1 MTSPSDSK
9 VPSPNPQVEPASNSS
24 NGTSLSMASPSERR
38 KHWTAMCAVLHIP
51 VSAMQVEQAEM
62 LERMVLAD
70 PAANDD
76 DKSMVQEFVARNR
89 LVYQGIAGKGGDP
102 GLVALY
108 AQFAAHFGHDLPP
121 LRRCDYNGAT
131 NVMDMMA
138 VQNIRTLNAANYQ
151 LGMDIKA
158 IINRLSPLPPGF
170 PTQFNIKKLSKLP
183 LNLLRMY
190 FVYLQFYLR
199 PLRISHHDLEPI
211 FRGSKGPLVR
221 ALRALLGVPPT
232 GVSPFH

>member
-76 DKSMVQEFVARNR
+76 DKSMVQ
-89 LVYQGIAGKGGDP
+89 D
-102 GLVALY
+102 
-108 AQFAAHFGHDLPP
+108 
-121 LRRCDYNGAT
+121 
-131 NVMDMMA
+131 
-138 VQNIRTLNAANYQ
+138 TLNAANYQ